1 MFILIFKRVILGFI
15 TLFLVSLITFVGV
28 EILPGD
34 ACTTYLEREAYGAAL
49 EACYQRLGLNI
60 PAYER
65 YIYWLFNV
73 IQGDFGYS
81 LSGEMKINEVLG
93 PRVKNSLV
101 LASASILIGIPLA
114 LLLGIIT
121 ALWRDKL
128 PDIIISTFTIF
139 SMTIPEFISATLLI
153 LIVAIW
159 LEWLPGIV
167 IVPTGASIAELL
179 PNIILPVIAIS
190 MIMTAHMARMVR
202 SSVIQ
207 VMASDYVQMAILKGV
222 PYWKMVFKHVLPNAL
237 LPAINVVALTIA
249 WLLGGVVVTEV
260 VFNYPGL
267 GRLVIESIS
276 NRDLP
281 VVQALA
287 IILASIYVVINL
299 LADLITLMLNP
310 RLKSLQIKND

>member
-1 MFILIFKRVILGFI
+1 MI
-15 TLFLVSLITFVGV
+15 TLFIVSLITFVGV
-28 EILPGD
+28 EVLPGD

-49 EACYQRLGLNI
+49 EACYKRLGLDI

-65 YIYWLFNV
+65 YVNWAVGV

-81 LSGEMKINEVLG
+81 LSGEMKINDVLG

-101 LASASILIGIPLA
+101 LASASILIGIPIA

-167 IVPTGASIAELL
+167 IVPTGASISELM

-202 SSVIQ
+202 SSIIQ
-207 VMASDYVQMAILKGV
+207 VMSSDYVQMAILKGV

-299 LADLITLMLNP
+299 IADLLTLMLNP
-310 RLKSLQIKND
+310 RLKSLQIKK

>member
-1 MFILIFKRVILGFI
+1 MATV
-15 TLFLVSLITFVGV
+15 LV
-28 EILPGD
+28 
-34 ACTTYLEREAYGAAL
+34 
-49 EACYQRLGLNI
+49 
-60 PAYER
+60 
-65 YIYWLFNV
+65 
-73 IQGDFGYS
+73 
-81 LSGEMKINEVLG
+81 
-93 PRVKNSLV
+93 
-101 LASASILIGIPLA
+101 
-114 LLLGIIT
+114 
-121 ALWRDKL
+121 
-128 PDIIISTFTIF
+128 
-139 SMTIPEFISATLLI
+139 

-167 IVPTGASIAELL
+167 IVPTVVSVYELL

-287 IILASIYVVINL
+287 IILASIYVSINL
-299 LADLITLMLNP
+299 IADLMTLMLNP
-310 RLKSLQIKND
+310 RLKSLQIKK

>member
-1 MFILIFKRVILGFI
+1 MLILVLKRILLGLI
-15 TLFLVSLITFVGV
+15 TLFIVSLITFVGV

-49 EACYQRLGLNI
+49 EACYKRLGLDI

-65 YIYWLFNV
+65 YVSWALGV

-81 LSGEMKINEVLG
+81 LSGEMKINDVLG

-101 LASASILIGIPLA
+101 LASASILIGIPIA

-121 ALWRDKL
+121 ALWRDKM

-167 IVPTGASIAELL
+167 IVPTGASVSELL

-287 IILASIYVVINL
+287 IILASIYVIINL
-299 LADLITLMLNP
+299 IADLLTLMLNP
-310 RLKSLQIKND
+310 RLKSLQIKK

>member
-1 MFILIFKRVILGFI
+1 MFFLVLKRIFLGLI
-15 TLFLVSLITFVGV
+15 TLFIVSLITFVGV
-28 EILPGD
+28 EVLPGD

-49 EACYQRLGLNI
+49 EACYKRLGLDI

-65 YIYWLFNV
+65 YVNWAVGV

-81 LSGEMKINEVLG
+81 LSGEMKINDVLG

-101 LASASILIGIPLA
+101 LASASILIGIPIA

-167 IVPTGASIAELL
+167 IVPTSASISELL

-207 VMASDYVQMAILKGV
+207 VMSSDYVQMAILKGV

-287 IILASIYVVINL
+287 IILDSIYVVINL
-299 LADLITLMLNP
+299 IADLLTLMLNP
-310 RLKSLQIKND
+310 RLKSLQIKK

>member
-1 MFILIFKRVILGFI
+1 MFFLVIKRILLGLI
-15 TLFLVSLITFVGV
+15 TLFIVSLITFVGV

-49 EACYQRLGLNI
+49 EACSERLGLHV

-65 YIYWLFNV
+65 YISWAFGVL
-73 IQGDFGYS
+73 QGDFGYS
-81 LSGEMKINEVLG
+81 LSGDMKINDVLG
-93 PRVKNSLV
+93 PRVKNSMV
-101 LASASILIGIPLA
+101 LASASILIGIPIA

-121 ALWRDKL
+121 ALWRDKM
-128 PDIIISTFTIF
+128 PDIIISTIAIF
-139 SMTIPEFISATLLI
+139 SMTIPEFVSATLLI

-167 IVPTGASIAELL
+167 IVPTGVSVYELL

-287 IILASIYVVINL
+287 IILASIYVSINL
-299 LADLITLMLNP
+299 IADLMTLMLNP
-310 RLKSLQIKND
+310 RLKSLQIKK

>member
-1 MFILIFKRVILGFI
+1 MI
-15 TLFLVSLITFVGV
+15 TLFIVSLITFVGV
-28 EILPGD
+28 EVLPGD

-49 EACYQRLGLNI
+49 EACYKRLGLDI

-65 YIYWLFNV
+65 YVNWAVGV

-81 LSGEMKINEVLG
+81 LSGEMKINDVLG

-101 LASASILIGIPLA
+101 LASASILIGIPIA

-167 IVPTGASIAELL
+167 IVPTGASISELL

-207 VMASDYVQMAILKGV
+207 VMSSDYVQMAILKGV

-299 LADLITLMLNP
+299 IADLLTLMLNP
-310 RLKSLQIKND
+310 RLKSLQIKK

>member
-1 MFILIFKRVILGFI
+1 MFLLVIKRILLGLI
-15 TLFLVSLITFVGV
+15 TLFIVSLITFVGV

-49 EACYQRLGLNI
+49 EACYERLGLNV

-65 YIYWLFNV
+65 YISWAVGVLH
-73 IQGDFGYS
+73 GDFGYS
-81 LSGEMKINEVLG
+81 LSGDMKINDVLG
-93 PRVKNSLV
+93 PRVKNSMV
-101 LASASILIGIPLA
+101 LASASILIGIPIA

-121 ALWRDKL
+121 AIWRDKM
-128 PDIIISTFTIF
+128 PDIIISTIAIF
-139 SMTIPEFISATLLI
+139 SMTIPEFVSATLLI

-167 IVPTGASIAELL
+167 IVPTGVSVYELL

-287 IILASIYVVINL
+287 IILASIYVSINL
-299 LADLITLMLNP
+299 IADLMTLMLNP
-310 RLKSLQIKND
+310 RLKSLQIKK

>member
-1 MFILIFKRVILGFI
+1 MLILVLKRILLGLI
-15 TLFLVSLITFVGV
+15 TLFIVSLITFVGV
-28 EILPGD
+28 EVLPGD

-49 EACYQRLGLNI
+49 EACYKRLGLDI

-65 YIYWLFNV
+65 YVSWAIGV

-81 LSGEMKINEVLG
+81 LSGEMKINDVLG

-101 LASASILIGIPLA
+101 LASASILIGIPIA

-121 ALWRDKL
+121 ALWRDKM

-167 IVPTGASIAELL
+167 IVPTGASVSELL

-260 VFNYPGL
+260 VFNYPGV

-287 IILASIYVVINL
+287 IILASIYVIINL
-299 LADLITLMLNP
+299 IADLLTLMLNP
-310 RLKSLQIKND
+310 RLKSLQIKK

>member
-1 MFILIFKRVILGFI
+1 MLILVLKRILLGLI
-15 TLFLVSLITFVGV
+15 TLFIVSLITFVGV
-28 EILPGD
+28 EVLPGD

-49 EACYQRLGLNI
+49 EACYKRLGLDI

-65 YIYWLFNV
+65 YVSWAIGV

-81 LSGEMKINEVLG
+81 LSGEMKINDVLG

-101 LASASILIGIPLA
+101 LASASILIGIPIA

-121 ALWRDKL
+121 ALWRDKM

-167 IVPTGASIAELL
+167 IVPTGASVSELL

-287 IILASIYVVINL
+287 IILASIYVIINL
-299 LADLITLMLNP
+299 IADLLTLILNP
-310 RLKSLQIKND
+310 RLKSLQIKK

>member
-1 MFILIFKRVILGFI
+1 MLLLILKRIGLGLI
-15 TLFLVSLITFVGV
+15 TLFIVSLITFVGV
-28 EILPGD
+28 EVLPGD
-34 ACTTYLEREAYGAAL
+34 ACTTYLEREAYGPAL
-49 EACYQRLGLNI
+49 DACIKRLGLDI
-60 PAYER
+60 PSYQR
-65 YIYWLFNV
+65 YLDWAANV
-73 IQGDFGYS
+73 VRGDFGYS
-81 LSGEMKINEVLG
+81 LSGEMPINEVLG

-101 LASASILIGIPLA
+101 LASVSILIGIPLA
-114 LLLGIIT
+114 IVLGIIT

-128 PDIIISTFTIF
+128 PDIIISTITIF

-159 LEWLPGIV
+159 LGWLPGIV
-167 IVPTGASIAELL
+167 IIPSDATLYELL
-179 PNIILPVIAIS
+179 SNIILPVVAIS

-222 PYWKMVFKHVLPNAL
+222 PYWKMVFRHVLPNAL

-287 IILASIYVVINL
+287 IILASIYVGINL
-299 LADLITLMLNP
+299 IADLMTLMLNP
-310 RLKSLQIKND
+310 RLKSLQIKK

>member
-1 MFILIFKRVILGFI
+1 MFFLIIKRILLGLI
-15 TLFLVSLITFVGV
+15 TLIIVSLITFAGTEV
-28 EILPGD
+28 LPGD

-49 EACYQRLGLNI
+49 EACYERLGLNI

-65 YIYWLFNV
+65 YLSWAYNV

-81 LSGEMKINEVLG
+81 LSGQMPINEVLG
-93 PRVKNSLV
+93 PRVKNSMV
-101 LASASILIGIPLA
+101 LASAAIIIGIPIA
-114 LLLGIIT
+114 LILGIVT

-128 PDIIISTFTIF
+128 PDIIISTVTIF
-139 SMTIPEFISATLLI
+139 AMTIPEFISATLLI
-153 LIVAIW
+153 LVVAIW

-167 IVPTGASIAELL
+167 IVPTDVTITELL
-179 PNIILPVIAIS
+179 PNIILPVIAIA

-207 VMASDYVQMAILKGV
+207 VMGSDYVQMAILKGV
-222 PYWKMVFKHVLPNAL
+222 PYWKMIFKHVLPNAL

-281 VVQALA
+281 TVQALA
-287 IILASIYVVINL
+287 IILASIYVSINL
-299 LADLITLMLNP
+299 IADLLTLMLNP
-310 RLKSLQIKND
+310 RLKTLQIRK

>member
-1 MFILIFKRVILGFI
+1 MLILVLKRILLGLI
-15 TLFLVSLITFVGV
+15 TLFIVSLITFVGV
-28 EILPGD
+28 EVLPGD

-49 EACYQRLGLNI
+49 EACYKRLGLDI

-65 YIYWLFNV
+65 YVNWAVGV

-81 LSGEMKINEVLG
+81 LSGEMKINDVLG

-101 LASASILIGIPLA
+101 LASASILIGIPIA

-167 IVPTGASIAELL
+167 IVPTGASISELL

-207 VMASDYVQMAILKGV
+207 VMSSDYVQMAILKGV

-287 IILASIYVVINL
+287 IILASIYVAVSYTHL
-299 LADLITLMLNP
+299 TLP
-310 RLKSLQIKND
+310 TKA

>member
-1 MFILIFKRVILGFI
+1 MLILVLKRILLGFI
-15 TLFLVSLITFVGV
+15 TLFIVSLITFVGV
-28 EILPGD
+28 EVLPGD

-49 EACYQRLGLNI
+49 EACYKRLGLDI

-65 YIYWLFNV
+65 YISWAIGV

-81 LSGEMKINEVLG
+81 LSGEMKINDVLG

-101 LASASILIGIPLA
+101 LASASILIGIPIA

-121 ALWRDKL
+121 ALWRDKM

-167 IVPTGASIAELL
+167 IVPTGASVSELL

-287 IILASIYVVINL
+287 IILASIYVIINL
-299 LADLITLMLNP
+299 IADLLTLMLNP
-310 RLKSLQIKND
+310 RLKSLQIKK

>member
-1 MFILIFKRVILGFI
+1 
-15 TLFLVSLITFVGV
+15 
-28 EILPGD
+28 
-34 ACTTYLEREAYGAAL
+34 
-49 EACYQRLGLNI
+49 
-60 PAYER
+60 
-65 YIYWLFNV
+65 
-73 IQGDFGYS
+73 
-81 LSGEMKINEVLG
+81 
-93 PRVKNSLV
+93 
-101 LASASILIGIPLA
+101 
-114 LLLGIIT
+114 
-121 ALWRDKL
+121 
-128 PDIIISTFTIF
+128 
-139 SMTIPEFISATLLI
+139 MTIPEFLSATLLI

-159 LEWLPGIV
+159 LGWLPGIV
-167 IVPTGASIAELL
+167 IIPSDATFYELL
-179 PNIILPVIAIS
+179 SNIILPVVAIS

-222 PYWKMVFKHVLPNAL
+222 PYWKMVFRHVLPNAL

-287 IILASIYVVINL
+287 IILASIYVGINL
-299 LADLITLMLNP
+299 IADLMTLMLNP
-310 RLKSLQIKND
+310 RLKSLQIKK

>member
-1 MFILIFKRVILGFI
+1 MFFLVIKRILLGLI
-15 TLFLVSLITFVGV
+15 TLFIVSLITFVGV
-28 EILPGD
+28 EVLPGD
-34 ACTTYLEREAYGAAL
+34 ACTTYLERQAFGAAL
-49 EACYQRLGLNI
+49 EACYERLGLNL

-65 YIYWLFNV
+65 YISWAIGVL
-73 IQGDFGYS
+73 QGDFGYS

-93 PRVKNSLV
+93 PKVKNSMV
-101 LASASILIGIPLA
+101 LASASILIGIPVA

-128 PDIIISTFTIF
+128 PDIIISTVTIF

-167 IVPTGASIAELL
+167 IVPSEVSISELL

-287 IILASIYVVINL
+287 IILASIYVSINL
-299 LADLITLMLNP
+299 IADLMTLMLNP
-310 RLKSLQIKND
+310 RLKSLQIKK

>member
-1 MFILIFKRVILGFI
+1 MFFLVIKRILLGLI
-15 TLFLVSLITFVGV
+15 TLFIVSIITFVGV
-28 EILPGD
+28 EVLPGD

-65 YIYWLFNV
+65 YMSWGLGV
-73 IQGDFGYS
+73 LQGDFGYS
-81 LSGEMKINEVLG
+81 LSGEMRINDVLG
-93 PRVKNSLV
+93 PRVKNSMV
-101 LASASILIGIPLA
+101 LASASILIGIPIA

-167 IVPTGASIAELL
+167 IVPTGVSISELL

-190 MIMTAHMARMVR
+190 MIMTAHMARKVR

-222 PYWKMVFKHVLPNAL
+222 PYWKIVFKHVLPNAL

-287 IILASIYVVINL
+287 IILASIYVSINL
-299 LADLITLMLNP
+299 IADLMTLMLNP
-310 RLKSLQIKND
+310 RLKSLQIKK

>member
-1 MFILIFKRVILGFI
+1 MFFLVLKRILLGLI
-15 TLFLVSLITFVGV
+15 TLFIVSLITFSGV
-28 EILPGD
+28 EVLPGD
-34 ACTTYLEREAYGAAL
+34 ACTTYLEREAFGAAL
-49 EACYQRLGLNI
+49 EACYERLGLNT

-65 YIYWLFNV
+65 YIYWAAGVL
-73 IQGDFGYS
+73 QGDFGYS
-81 LSGEMKINEVLG
+81 LSGEMKINDVLG
-93 PRVKNSLV
+93 PRVKNSMV
-101 LASASILIGIPLA
+101 LASASILIGIPIA

-128 PDIIISTFTIF
+128 PDIIISTVTIF

-167 IVPTGASIAELL
+167 IVPTGASISELL

-287 IILASIYVVINL
+287 IILASIYVIINL
-299 LADLITLMLNP
+299 IADLMTLMLNP
-310 RLKSLQIKND
+310 RLKSLQIKK

>member
-1 MFILIFKRVILGFI
+1 MFFLVIKRILLGLI
-15 TLFLVSLITFVGV
+15 TLFIVSLITFVGV

-49 EACYQRLGLNI
+49 EACYERLGLNV

-65 YIYWLFNV
+65 YISWAFGVL
-73 IQGDFGYS
+73 QGDFGYS
-81 LSGEMKINEVLG
+81 LSGDMKINDVLG
-93 PRVKNSLV
+93 PRVKNSMV
-101 LASASILIGIPLA
+101 LASASILIGIPIA

-121 ALWRDKL
+121 ALWRDKM
-128 PDIIISTFTIF
+128 PDIIISTITIF
-139 SMTIPEFISATLLI
+139 SMLLPEFVSATLLI

-167 IVPTGASIAELL
+167 IVPTGVSVYELL

-222 PYWKMVFKHVLPNAL
+222 PYWKMVFKHALPNAL

-287 IILASIYVVINL
+287 IILASIYVSINL
-299 LADLITLMLNP
+299 IADLMTLMLNP
-310 RLKSLQIKND
+310 RLKSLQIKK

>member
-1 MFILIFKRVILGFI
+1 MLFLICKRIGLGLI
-15 TLFLVSLITFVGV
+15 TLFIVSLITFIGV
-28 EILPGD
+28 EVLPGD
-34 ACTTYLEREAYGAAL
+34 ACTAYLEREAFGAQL
-49 EACYQRLGLNI
+49 EACIKRLGLDI
-60 PAYER
+60 PSYER
-65 YIYWLFNV
+65 YISWAYNAM
-73 IQGDFGYS
+73 QGNFGYS
-81 LSGEMKINEVLG
+81 LSGQMPITEVLG
-93 PRVKNSLV
+93 PRVKNSLI
-101 LASASILIGIPLA
+101 LASAAIIIGIPTA
-114 LLLGIIT
+114 LIIGIIT

-128 PDIIISTFTIF
+128 PDIIISTIAIF
-139 SMTIPEFISATLLI
+139 SMTNPEFISATLLI
-153 LIVAIW
+153 LVVAIW

-167 IVPTGASIAELL
+167 IVSTDATFLELL
-179 PNIILPVIAIS
+179 PNIILPVIAIA

-207 VMASDYVQMAILKGV
+207 VMASDYVQMEILKGV
-222 PYWKMVFKHVLPNAL
+222 TDWKMVFKHVLPNAL

-287 IILASIYVVINL
+287 IILASIYVSINL
-299 LADLITLMLNP
+299 IADLMTLMLNP
-310 RLKSLQIKND
+310 RLKSMQIRK

>member
-1 MFILIFKRVILGFI
+1 MLLLVLKRILLGFI
-15 TLFLVSLITFVGV
+15 TLFIVSLITFSGV
-28 EILPGD
+28 EVLPGD

-49 EACYQRLGLNI
+49 EACYKRLGLDI

-65 YIYWLFNV
+65 YVSWAIGV

-81 LSGEMKINEVLG
+81 LSGEMKINDVLG

-101 LASASILIGIPLA
+101 LASASILIGIPIA

-121 ALWRDKL
+121 ALWRDKM

-167 IVPTGASIAELL
+167 IVPTGASVSELL

-287 IILASIYVVINL
+287 IILASIYVIINL
-299 LADLITLMLNP
+299 IADLLTLMLNP
-310 RLKSLQIKND
+310 RLNSLQIKK

>member
-1 MFILIFKRVILGFI
+1 MLILVLKRILLGLI
-15 TLFLVSLITFVGV
+15 TLFIVSLITFVGV
-28 EILPGD
+28 EVLPGD

-49 EACYQRLGLNI
+49 EACYKRLGLDI

-65 YIYWLFNV
+65 YVSWAIGV

-81 LSGEMKINEVLG
+81 LSGEMKINDVLG

-101 LASASILIGIPLA
+101 LASASILIGIPIA

-121 ALWRDKL
+121 ALWRDKM

-167 IVPTGASIAELL
+167 IVPTGASVSELL

-207 VMASDYVQMAILKGV
+207 VMASDYAQIAILKGV

-287 IILASIYVVINL
+287 IILASIYVIINL
-299 LADLITLMLNP
+299 IADLLTLMLNP
-310 RLKSLQIKND
+310 RLKSLQIKK

>member
-1 MFILIFKRVILGFI
+1 MLILVLKRILLGLI
-15 TLFLVSLITFVGV
+15 TLVLVSLITFVGV
-28 EILPGD
+28 EVLPGD

-49 EACYQRLGLNI
+49 EACYKRLGLDI

-65 YIYWLFNV
+65 YVSWAIGV

-81 LSGEMKINEVLG
+81 LSGEMKINDVLG

-101 LASASILIGIPLA
+101 LASASILIGIPIA

-121 ALWRDKL
+121 ALWRDKM

-167 IVPTGASIAELL
+167 IVPTGASVSELL

-287 IILASIYVVINL
+287 IILASIYVIINL
-299 LADLITLMLNP
+299 IADLLTLMLNP
-310 RLKSLQIKND
+310 RLKSLQIKK

>member
-1 MFILIFKRVILGFI
+1 MLFLVIKRILLCLI
-15 TLFLVSLITFVGV
+15 TLFIVSLITFVGV

-49 EACYQRLGLNI
+49 EACYERLGLNV

-65 YIYWLFNV
+65 YISWAFGVL
-73 IQGDFGYS
+73 QGDFGYS
-81 LSGEMKINEVLG
+81 LSGDMKINDVLG
-93 PRVKNSLV
+93 PRVKNSMV
-101 LASASILIGIPLA
+101 LASASILIGIPIA

-121 ALWRDKL
+121 ALWRDKM
-128 PDIIISTFTIF
+128 PDIIISTIAIF
-139 SMTIPEFISATLLI
+139 SMTIPEFVSATLLI

-167 IVPTGASIAELL
+167 IVPTGVSVYELL

-287 IILASIYVVINL
+287 IILASIYVSINL
-299 LADLITLMLNP
+299 IADLMTLMLNP
-310 RLKSLQIKND
+310 RLKSLQIKK

>member
-1 MFILIFKRVILGFI
+1 MLILVLKRILLGLI
-15 TLFLVSLITFVGV
+15 TLFIVSLITFVGV
-28 EILPGD
+28 EVLPCD

-49 EACYQRLGLNI
+49 EACYKRLGLDI

-65 YIYWLFNV
+65 YVNWAVGV

-81 LSGEMKINEVLG
+81 LSGEMKINDVLG

-101 LASASILIGIPLA
+101 LASASILIGIPIA

-167 IVPTGASIAELL
+167 IVPTGASISELL

-207 VMASDYVQMAILKGV
+207 VMSSDYVQMAILKGV

-299 LADLITLMLNP
+299 IADLLTLMLNP
-310 RLKSLQIKND
+310 RLKSLQIKK

>member
-1 MFILIFKRVILGFI
+1 MFFLVIKRILLGLI
-15 TLFLVSLITFVGV
+15 TLFIVSLITFVGV
-28 EILPGD
+28 EVLPGD
-34 ACTTYLEREAYGAAL
+34 ACTTYLERQAFGAAL
-49 EACYQRLGLNI
+49 EACYERLGLNL

-65 YIYWLFNV
+65 YISWAIGVL
-73 IQGDFGYS
+73 QGDFGYS

-93 PRVKNSLV
+93 PKVKNSMV
-101 LASASILIGIPLA
+101 LASASILIGIPVA

-128 PDIIISTFTIF
+128 PDIIISTITIF

-167 IVPTGASIAELL
+167 IVPTGASISELL

-287 IILASIYVVINL
+287 IILASIYVTINL
-299 LADLITLMLNP
+299 IADLMTLILNP
-310 RLKSLQIKND
+310 RLKSLQIKK

>member
-1 MFILIFKRVILGFI
+1 MFFLVIKRILLGLI
-15 TLFLVSLITFVGV
+15 TLFIVSLITFIGV

-49 EACYQRLGLNI
+49 EACYERLGLNV

-65 YIYWLFNV
+65 YISWAFGVL
-73 IQGDFGYS
+73 QGDFGYS
-81 LSGEMKINEVLG
+81 LSGDMKINDVLG
-93 PRVKNSLV
+93 PRVKNSMV
-101 LASASILIGIPLA
+101 LASASILIGIPIA

-121 ALWRDKL
+121 ALWRDKM
-128 PDIIISTFTIF
+128 PDIIISTIAIF
-139 SMTIPEFISATLLI
+139 SMTIPEFVSATLLI

-167 IVPTGASIAELL
+167 IVPTGVSVYELL

-287 IILASIYVVINL
+287 IILASIYVSINL
-299 LADLITLMLNP
+299 IADLMTLMLNP
-310 RLKSLQIKND
+310 RLKSLQIKK

>member
-1 MFILIFKRVILGFI
+1 MLILVLKRILLGLI
-15 TLFLVSLITFVGV
+15 TLFIVSLITFVGV
-28 EILPGD
+28 EVLPGD

-49 EACYQRLGLNI
+49 EACYKRLGLDI

-65 YIYWLFNV
+65 YVSWAIGV

-81 LSGEMKINEVLG
+81 LSGEMKINDVLG

-101 LASASILIGIPLA
+101 LASASILIGIPIA

-121 ALWRDKL
+121 ALWRDKM

-167 IVPTGASIAELL
+167 IVPTGASVSELL

-190 MIMTAHMARMVR
+190 MIMTAHM
-202 SSVIQ
+202 
-207 VMASDYVQMAILKGV
+207 
-222 PYWKMVFKHVLPNAL
+222 
-237 LPAINVVALTIA
+237 AINVVALTIA

-287 IILASIYVVINL
+287 IILASIYVIINL
-299 LADLITLMLNP
+299 IADLLTLMLNP
-310 RLKSLQIKND
+310 RLKSLQIKK

>member
-1 MFILIFKRVILGFI
+1 MLILVLKRILLGLI
-15 TLFLVSLITFVGV
+15 TLFIVSLITFVGV
-28 EILPGD
+28 EVLPGD

-49 EACYQRLGLNI
+49 EACYKRLGLDI
-60 PAYER
+60 PANER
-65 YIYWLFNV
+65 YVSWAIGV

-81 LSGEMKINEVLG
+81 LSGEMKINDVLG

-101 LASASILIGIPLA
+101 LASASILIGIPIA

-121 ALWRDKL
+121 ALWRDKM

-167 IVPTGASIAELL
+167 IVPTGASVSELL

-287 IILASIYVVINL
+287 IILASIYVIINL
-299 LADLITLMLNP
+299 IADLLTLMLNP
-310 RLKSLQIKND
+310 RLKSLQIKK

>member
-1 MFILIFKRVILGFI
+1 MLFLIIKRILLGFI
-15 TLFLVSLITFVGV
+15 TLFIVSLITFVGT

-34 ACTTYLEREAYGAAL
+34 ACTTYLERQAFGEQL
-49 EACYQRLGLNI
+49 EACYRRLGLNV

-65 YIYWLFNV
+65 YVSWAVNA

-81 LSGEMKINEVLG
+81 LSGEMPIKEVLG
-93 PRVKNSLV
+93 PRIKNSLV
-101 LASASILIGIPLA
+101 LASAAIFIGIPIA
-114 LLLGIIT
+114 LILGIVT

-128 PDIIISTFTIF
+128 PDVAISTVTIF
-139 SMTIPEFISATLLI
+139 AMTIPELISATLLI
-153 LIVAIW
+153 LIISIW

-167 IVPTGASIAELL
+167 IVPTDVSFFELL
-179 PNIILPVIAIS
+179 PNIILPVIAIA

-207 VMASDYVQMAILKGV
+207 VMASEYVQMAILKGV

-281 VVQALA
+281 TVQALA
-287 IILASIYVVINL
+287 IILASIYVSINL
-299 LADLITLMLNP
+299 LADLMTLMLNP
-310 RLKSLQIKND
+310 RLKTLQIRK

>member
-1 MFILIFKRVILGFI
+1 MLILVLNRILLGLI
-15 TLFLVSLITFVGV
+15 TLFIVSLITFVGV
-28 EILPGD
+28 EVLPGD

-49 EACYQRLGLNI
+49 EACYKRLGLDI

-65 YIYWLFNV
+65 YVNWAVGV

-81 LSGEMKINEVLG
+81 LSGEMKINDVLG

-101 LASASILIGIPLA
+101 LASASILIGIPIA

-167 IVPTGASIAELL
+167 IVPTGASISELL

-207 VMASDYVQMAILKGV
+207 VMSSDYVQMAILKGV

-299 LADLITLMLNP
+299 IADLLTLMLNP
-310 RLKSLQIKND
+310 RLKSLQIKK

>member
-1 MFILIFKRVILGFI
+1 MLLLILKRIGLGLI
-15 TLFLVSLITFVGV
+15 TLFIVSLITFVGV
-28 EILPGD
+28 EVLPGD
-34 ACTTYLEREAYGAAL
+34 ACTTYLERQAFGAAL
-49 EACYQRLGLNI
+49 EACYERLGLNL

-65 YIYWLFNV
+65 YISWAIGVL
-73 IQGDFGYS
+73 QGDFGYS
-81 LSGEMKINEVLG
+81 LSGEMKINDVLG
-93 PRVKNSLV
+93 PKVKNSMV
-101 LASASILIGIPLA
+101 LASASILIGIPVA

-128 PDIIISTFTIF
+128 PDIIISTVTIF

-167 IVPTGASIAELL
+167 IVPSEASISELL

-287 IILASIYVVINL
+287 IILASIYVSINL
-299 LADLITLMLNP
+299 IADLMTLMLNP
-310 RLKSLQIKND
+310 RLKSLQIKK

>member
-1 MFILIFKRVILGFI
+1 MLLLVLKRILLGFI
-15 TLFLVSLITFVGV
+15 TLFIVSLITFSGV
-28 EILPGD
+28 EVLPGD

-49 EACYQRLGLNI
+49 EACYERLGLNT
-60 PAYER
+60 PAHER
-65 YIYWLFNV
+65 YISWAAGV
-73 IQGDFGYS
+73 PQGDFGYS
-81 LSGEMKINEVLG
+81 LSGEMRINDVLG
-93 PRVKNSLV
+93 PRVKNSMV
-101 LASASILIGIPLA
+101 LASASILIGIPIA

-128 PDIIISTFTIF
+128 PDIIISTITIF

-167 IVPTGASIAELL
+167 IVPTGASISELL

-222 PYWKMVFKHVLPNAL
+222 PYWTMVFKHVLPNAL

-287 IILASIYVVINL
+287 IILASIYVSINL
-299 LADLITLMLNP
+299 IADLMTLMLNP
-310 RLKSLQIKND
+310 RLKSLQIKK

>member
-1 MFILIFKRVILGFI
+1 MFFLVIKRILLGLI
-15 TLFLVSLITFVGV
+15 TLFIVSLITFVGV

-34 ACTTYLEREAYGAAL
+34 ACTAYLEREAFGAQL
-49 EACYQRLGLNI
+49 EACIKRLGLDI
-60 PAYER
+60 PSYER
-65 YIYWLFNV
+65 YISWAYNAM
-73 IQGDFGYS
+73 QGNFGYS
-81 LSGEMKINEVLG
+81 LSGQMPITEVLG
-93 PRVKNSLV
+93 PRVKNSLI
-101 LASASILIGIPLA
+101 LASAAIIIGIPTA
-114 LLLGIIT
+114 LILGIIT
-121 ALWRDKL
+121 ALWRDKF
-128 PDIIISTFTIF
+128 PDIIISTIAIF

-153 LIVAIW
+153 LVVAIW

-167 IVPTGASIAELL
+167 IVSTDATFLELL
-179 PNIILPVIAIS
+179 PNIILPVIAIA

-287 IILASIYVVINL
+287 IILASIYVSINL
-299 LADLITLMLNP
+299 IADLMTLMLNP
-310 RLKSLQIKND
+310 RLKSMQIRK